1 MARHDA
7 RNVPARMI
15 GLLFFAASI
24 LLRHGTSGQRVK
36 VEPELASYPGQTVNL
51 RCAFPDPTGIQL
63 TMVTW
68 IYEPKDGERMNIAV
82 FHPSYG
88 PNYPESQMKGRVTFK
103 PSPPELSSP
112 SIEISDVRMTD
123 EGRYVCEYATYP
135 DGNEQG
141 ITQLVMLAKPVNSAT
156 TVAEVAGTKPVVVA
170 RCESRDGRPAAKI
183 RWVTTAKGNWTET
196 SKTGADNTVT
206 VTSEY
211 RLAPTPTDNAKDLT
225 CLVNHRTQLK
235 DESLPLKLTI
245 RYPPMVEIEGYDN
258 NWYLGRTNVGL
269 LCKANANPVA
279 HTVQWTTMT
288 GQMPDTVL
296 PKENELK
303 VLKVDNSVN
312 TTFVCEVKN
321 SIGTTRE
328 QITIHVRATRLPHK
342 GATTGS
348 IIGAI
353 IGVILVMAAIGT
365 GIAMYRKRKNKLN
378 SEGPPKYK
386 PPPPKKTSSSKKG
399 SQPLIPGN
407 VPVTQDAPLQSQYY
421 STQTPEPVTDLDG
434 YQEDGVDDEL
444 EAHDGEVYFSSAPSG
459 WNDPKNNDVPPP
471 YMLTNSD
478 LQDNNGSLPVSRGDS
493 FISSAMIV

>member
-7 RNVPARMI
+7 RNVPAKLL
-15 GLLFFAASI
+15 GLLLFAASL

-51 RCAFPDPTGIQL
+51 RCAFPDLTGIQL

-82 FHPSYG
+82 FHPNYG
-88 PNYPESQMKGRVTFK
+88 PNYPESQMKGRVAFK

-112 SIEISDVRMTD
+112 SIEIRDVRMTD

-141 ITQLVMLAKPVNSAT
+141 ITQLVMLAKPLNSAT
-156 TVAEVAGTKPVVVA
+156 TITAIAGPQPVVVA
-170 RCESRDGRPAAKI
+170 RCESKDGRPAAKI
-183 RWVTTAKGNWTET
+183 RWVTTANGNWTEK

-211 RLAPTPTDNAKDLT
+211 RLVPTAMDNAKDLT
-225 CLVNHRTQLK
+225 CLVTHRTQLK
-235 DESLPLKLTI
+235 DESLPLKI
-245 RYPPMVEIEGYDN
+245 AIQYPPVVEIEGYDG
-258 NWYLGRTNVGL
+258 NWYVGRTNVGL
-269 LCKANANPVA
+269 LCKAHANPVPFS
-279 HTVQWTTMT
+279 VEWKSMN
-288 GQMPDTVL
+288 GVMPDTVQL
-296 PKENELK
+296 KDKELK

-312 TTFVCEVKN
+312 TTFVCEVQN
-321 SIGTTRE
+321 TIGTTKE
-328 QITIHVRATRLPHK
+328 QITINVRVTSLPQK

-378 SEGPPKYK
+378 SDRPPKHK
-386 PPPPKKTSSSKKG
+386 PPPPKKTTSSKIR
-399 SQPLIPGN
+399 SQPFMPVN
-407 VPVTQDAPLQSQYY
+407 VPVTQEPPLHTQYY
-421 STQTPEPVTDLDG
+421 STQSPEPVTDLDG
-434 YQEDGVDDEL
+434 YPEEDVDGDL
-444 EAHDGEVYFSSAPSG
+444 GSHDGERYFSEPFG
-459 WNDPKNNDVPPP
+459 WDDPRNNDVPPP
-471 YMLTNSD
+471 YMHTNSD
-478 LQDNNGSLPVSRGDS
+478 NNGNLPVSRGDS
-493 FISSAMIV
+493 FVSSAMIV

>member
-1 MARHDA
+1 LHCEGGTVASSLLLYADPKH
-7 RNVPARMI
+7 VP
-15 GLLFFAASI
+15 L
-24 LLRHGTSGQRVK
+24 Q
-36 VEPELASYPGQTVNL
+36 
-51 RCAFPDPTGIQL
+51 
-63 TMVTW
+63 VTW

-103 PSPPELSSP
+103 PSQPELSSP

-170 RCESRDGRPAAKI
+170 RCVSRDGRPAAKI

-235 DESLPLKLTI
+235 DESLPLKLAI

-269 LCKANANPVA
+269 LCKANANPVP

-288 GQMPDTVL
+288 GQLPDTVL
-296 PKENELK
+296 PNEKELK

-328 QITIHVRATRLPHK
+328 QITIHVRDQSPF
-342 GATTGS
+342 
-348 IIGAI
+348 
-353 IGVILVMAAIGT
+353 AAS
-365 GIAMYRKRKNKLN
+365 ALHR
-378 SEGPPKYK
+378 
-386 PPPPKKTSSSKKG
+386 
-399 SQPLIPGN
+399 
-407 VPVTQDAPLQSQYY
+407 
-421 STQTPEPVTDLDG
+421 
-434 YQEDGVDDEL
+434 
-444 EAHDGEVYFSSAPSG
+444 FSSQLHHSFLFCSLSSCNYVSLLFCVLVFFSTSYSLHYPFRSHVELPTNRSSVHLSVQSGPSFLL
-459 WNDPKNNDVPPP
+459 PSV
-471 YMLTNSD
+471 L
-478 LQDNNGSLPVSRGDS
+478 LQRYS
-493 FISSAMIV
+493 FPEEEEDKMRAKSASS